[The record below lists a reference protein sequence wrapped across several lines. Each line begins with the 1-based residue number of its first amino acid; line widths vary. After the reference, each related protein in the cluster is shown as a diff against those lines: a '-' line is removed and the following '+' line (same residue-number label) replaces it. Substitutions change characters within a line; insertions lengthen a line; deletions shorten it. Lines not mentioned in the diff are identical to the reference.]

1 MMGHFHLWITR
12 TRGPERGIF
21 VGMSFDQLPPTWP
34 DHPLTDPTF
43 AANVVDLMV
52 SIGDRHLGT
61 LTVILC
67 HPDNRYRSTVTMKL
81 PRFPAH
87 TPAELCRAVLEP
99 IIPSLQ
105 TSPDAP
111 VILVLGRRPYPPGA
125 DTHLDGDCAQVATA
139 LCEDAGVRLLGFYV
153 ATKDGVRQPPIGALT

>member
-1 MMGHFHLWITR
+1 
-12 TRGPERGIF
+12 
-21 VGMSFDQLPPTWP
+21 MSFEQLPTNWP
-34 DHPLTDPTF
+34 DQPLTDPTF

-61 LTVILC
+61 LTVVLC
-67 HPDNRYRSTVTMKL
+67 HPDNRYRSTLTMKL

-111 VILVLGRRPYPPGA
+111 VILALGRRSHDRA
-125 DTHLDGDCAQVATA
+125 DDHLDEECAQVATA

-153 ATKDGVRQPPIGALT
+153 ATKDGVHQPALAALT